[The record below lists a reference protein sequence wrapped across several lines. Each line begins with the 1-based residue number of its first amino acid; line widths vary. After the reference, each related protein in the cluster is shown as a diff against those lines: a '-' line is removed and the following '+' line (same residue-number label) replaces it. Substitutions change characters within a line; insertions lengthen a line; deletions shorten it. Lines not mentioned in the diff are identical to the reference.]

1 MFKLTNN
8 QRRWWEFLVTMLER
22 EIKSKY
28 KVSILG
34 IFWVIL
40 SPVIQMILIGFVFIF
55 FTSLKTESYLLYLFS
70 GLVVWNFFS
79 SSVIRSTPSIIS
91 ERFLLKKAVFP
102 KEVIVVS
109 IVLVNLIQMLIST
122 ILMIVV
128 ALFFGV
134 TFSISNLIFFPLSI
148 LLLFLF
154 VLGCCFIFSALN
166 VKYRDVNFM
175 VNFLVPIWFYVTPV
189 IYTFDVLPKVVSSSL
204 YINPLTSLLEFF
216 RLSVLN
222 WNIWNFKL
230 MFFGIVLS
238 LLFFILGAYIF
249 KKESRKFDDWI

>member
-1 MFKLTNN
+1 MLRLTSN

-34 IFWVIL
+34 VFWVIL
-40 SPVIQMILIGFVFIF
+40 SPVIQMVAIGFIFIF

-70 GLVVWNFFS
+70 GIVVWNFFS
-79 SSVIRSTPSIIS
+79 SSVIRCTPSIIS

-102 KEVIVVS
+102 KEVIIVS
-109 IVLVNLIQMLIST
+109 IVLVNLMQMLIST
-122 ILMIVV
+122 ILMIIAAVF
-128 ALFFGV
+128 LGI
-134 TFSISNLIFFPLSI
+134 TFSVFNLIFFCLSI
-148 LLLFLF
+148 LFLFLF

-166 VKYRDVNFM
+166 VKYRDINFV

-189 IYTFDVLPKVVSSSL
+189 IYTVSVLPKIISSLL

-222 WNIWNFKL
+222 WSIWDYKL
-230 MFFGIVLS
+230 MFIGLVMSLVIFIV
-238 LLFFILGAYIF
+238 GVYIF